1 MLCYSS
7 ASLHLEV
14 DVSTSKLSQWQTKCW
29 RQPCDSLAPAYQSG
43 VGGGTILL
51 FTCVSE
57 IGWNSYYTGIL
68 VQVQTF
74 SFAHK
79 YWGIFCFCWQFG
91 ITSWETIGSNWTGWQ
106 GPICL
111 CLGFK
116 NMSDSFHIEGCSST
130 RSYLFSVQQYWHSKS
145 TGIFL

>member
-14 DVSTSKLSQWQTKCW
+14 DMCTSKLSQWQTKCW
-29 RQPCDSLAPAYQSG
+29 RQPCDSLAPAHQRG

-51 FTCVSE
+51 FTSCFRNWVE
-57 IGWNSYYTGIL
+57 LLLQGIL

-74 SFAHK
+74 SFESK
-79 YWGIFCFCWQFG
+79 YRGIFCFFRQFG
-91 ITSWETIGSNWTGWQ
+91 ITSWETIGSNWTGRQ

-116 NMSDSFHIEGCSST
+116 NMSDSFHIEGCAST
-130 RSYLFSVQQYWHSKS
+130 RSYLFGIQQYWHSKS